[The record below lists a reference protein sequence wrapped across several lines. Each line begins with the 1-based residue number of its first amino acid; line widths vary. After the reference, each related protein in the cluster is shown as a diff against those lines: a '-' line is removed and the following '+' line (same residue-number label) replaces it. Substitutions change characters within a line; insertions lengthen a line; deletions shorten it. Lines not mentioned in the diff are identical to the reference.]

1 MISPLEERRLGT
13 SAAHVLRYYYSMRQC
28 SGGGGGN
35 SKKTSWAQEK
45 TSGKFEF
52 LIKKKWSQK
61 FKKSAQDETL
71 KREDQTSLK
80 IAKYFQDYSYLSG
93 ALFVSPGRFPVDFCG
108 TSQVPA

>member
-45 TSGKFEF
+45 TSGKFEI
-52 LIKKKWSQK
+52 LKKKSEAK
-61 FKKSAQDETL
+61 SFKKIVHILTQKGEDE
-71 KREDQTSLK
+71 TSLK
-80 IAKYFQDYSYLSG
+80 N
-93 ALFVSPGRFPVDFCG
+93 C
-108 TSQVPA
+108 